1 MTHTSPR
8 KDTKLASVQAPRS
21 RRGAWRRWLAGSM
34 GVLAVLLQVEAA
46 RAADPF
52 RTGADARPIGPEVE
66 AAFDEYFCRG
76 NYTNSRNLLMQ
87 AQQAEPN
94 EPIVYALLASVSYQE
109 GNLDGLAEMAV
120 KTRETAAALEATDP
134 LRGNL
139 YEGIG
144 YALEAAHRVLKD
156 GVTAG
161 LPRAL
166 PTLNKVF
173 AAVREAA
180 KVDPT
185 DPELNLLSG
194 YIDLIL
200 TRREKALKQ
209 FNQAAPAY
217 LAFRGQALTLR
228 DMDRDR
234 EALTAIDKAIEI
246 ACDNPELY
254 YLKAQL
260 LNRLNDFAQSL
271 DYFNRA
277 LEQADGLP
285 SDLVAQMTR
294 ERDSVQRK
302 LQAGN

>member
-1 MTHTSPR
+1 MSNSSPR
-8 KDTKLASVQAPRS
+8 QCAERAQRS
-21 RRGAWRRWLAGSM
+21 RSIPWRRWLAASLGA
-34 GVLAVLLQVEAA
+34 VAVLLPVEAA
-46 RAADPF
+46 FAADPF
-52 RTGADARPIGPEVE
+52 RNGADARPMGPEVE
-66 AAFDEYFCRG
+66 AAFNEFFCKG
-76 NYTNSRNLLMQ
+76 NYTNSRNLLTQ
-87 AQQAEPN
+87 ARQAEPN

-109 GNLDGLAEMAV
+109 GDLAQVAEMAA
-120 KTRETAAALEATDP
+120 KTRETAVALKASDP

-139 YEGIG
+139 YEGVG
-144 YALEAAHRVLKD
+144 YGLEAAHRVLKD
-156 GVTAG
+156 GVTVG

-173 AAVREAA
+173 ASIRAA
-180 KVDPT
+180 TKVDPA
-185 DPELNLLSG
+185 DPELNLLNG
-194 YIDLIL
+194 YMDLLL
-200 TRREKALKQ
+200 TRREKALEQ
-209 FNQAAPAY
+209 FNRSAPAY

-234 EALTAIDKAIEI
+234 DALAAVDKAIDI

-260 LNRLNDFAQSL
+260 LNRTGDFAQSL

-277 LEQADGLP
+277 LDGATNLP
-285 SDLVAQMTR
+285 QELVTQMTR